1 MKLSE
6 LIAYRNQLQKYDIE
20 DIQYQARHKLSDV
33 VHTVKTSVI
42 QPRTFTETIEE
53 DLYNLI
59 DTFNQFGST
68 LNELIR
74 ELDLMIEFA
83 EKDYYESSS
92 ARYAVIANNYKTL
105 GEETDKKVDQQI
117 LDRRLTI
124 SDEAKTMLQNRLKS
138 LADWKCAGLIIRPA
152 TESFID
158 DLVALDPLYLV
169 DYSNELLEPALS
181 KFNDDYKN
189 RLRIYPQ
196 LPTDTDL
203 LSELPNNQMGLCLAF
218 NFFEFVSMEVLESYL
233 ENIYK
238 KLRPGGTL
246 AMTFNDCDRYHA
258 VELVERHYC
267 FYTPGKRVRAA
278 ARKIGYRTQFSWN
291 NTQNVT
297 WLELVKPGTIGSLK
311 GGQALAKIIPKTLA
325 KSK

>member
-6 LIAYRNQLQKYDIE
+6 LIAYRSRLQEYDIE
-20 DIQYQARHKLSDV
+20 DVKYHARHNLEDV
-33 VHTVKTSVI
+33 VHTIKTSVI

-83 EKDYYESSS
+83 EKDYYEQSTTQYNQVASG
-92 ARYAVIANNYKTL
+92 YGNHDDKTN
-105 GEETDKKVDQQI
+105 KAINQQI
-117 LDRRLTI
+117 LDRRLSI

-138 LADWKCAGLIIRPA
+138 LADWKYSGMIIRPA

-181 KFNDDYKN
+181 KFTDDYKN

-196 LPTDTDL
+196 SPTDTDV
-203 LSELPNNQMGLCLAF
+203 LSELPNNQMGVCLAF
-218 NFFEFVSMEVLESYL
+218 NFFEFVSMEVMENYL

-267 FYTPGKRVRAA
+267 FYTPGRRVRAL